1 MKDVVLYPGCLVLYR
16 FPEYEYTSKLLL
28 QELGLNSVALNES
41 VCCGAYVQG
50 NTENWEYLAAYNMSL
65 AESQGLEI
73 ITLCG
78 GCTNTFKRLK
88 DMCAKNPEKLEIL
101 NKRLS
106 KLGLKFTN
114 QVKVRHLLE
123 VLNDNF
129 EQLERQISKKV
140 GLNLGVMNPC
150 QVYRPSEIM
159 KFDNPEEPRIMQKLA
174 ALTGAKVINYL
185 QEDECCGSSL
195 INVNKEMAQSLG
207 RNRIRELEKLETDLV
222 VTACGNC
229 HLLLDRLQGEYH
241 QGRQIPAIF
250 ISQLI
255 GLSLAWPYRELKI
268 KNALLR
274 RLIKNV

>member
-1 MKDVVLYPGCLVLYR
+1 MADVVLYPGCLVLYR

-28 QELGLNSVALNES
+28 EQLGLNPLSLHKS

-50 NTENWEYLAAYNMSL
+50 SRDNWEYLAAYNMAL

-88 DMCAKNPEKLEIL
+88 DMCARSPEKQEML
-101 NKRLS
+101 NKKLN

-114 QVKVRHLLE
+114 QVRIRHILE
-123 VLNDNF
+123 VLNDNYAG
-129 EQLERQISKKV
+129 LEKSINKKV
-140 GLNLGVMNPC
+140 NLNLGVMNPC
-150 QVYRPSEIM
+150 QVYRPAEIM
-159 KFDNPEEPRIMQKLA
+159 RFDNPEEPRIMQKIA
-174 ALTGAKVINYL
+174 ALTGANVINYL

-195 INVNKEMAQSLG
+195 INIDQEIAYSLG
-207 RNRIRELEKLETDLV
+207 RNRVRELEKLGIDLV

-229 HLLLDRLQGEYH
+229 HLLLDRMQGEYH
-241 QGRQIPAIF
+241 QGRQIPVMF
-250 ISQLI
+250 ITQLI
-255 GLSLAWPYRELKI
+255 GLSLAWSYKDLKI
-268 KNALLR
+268 KNAILR